1 MYYYLSEDIFGR
13 SGVEDSSNES
23 LKYGLR
29 LVTPASQVGSEL
41 AGKYQVIELIGSG
54 GTSSVFEGYDSQA
67 ERRVAIKALHAHLV
81 DNQVVVERFER
92 EARTAASIAH
102 PNVVRI
108 FDQTKTEFGQP
119 LLIMEFVEGK
129 LLQELMISCG
139 GSLPVERA
147 VNIFLQIGAAL
158 AVAHEKGIVHRDLKP
173 QNIMIDV
180 SNQDHLK
187 VLDFGIAK
195 TLAPQG
201 DTFFKLTQSGETLGS
216 LLYMSPEQCLDE
228 DVDERSDIY
237 SLGCLM
243 YEVLLGKPP
252 LAGRT
257 AFETMNAQ
265 ISQTPA
271 SFKIARPDKQISAT
285 LESIIFKSMEKRPG
299 NRFQS
304 VHDLIDELQAA
315 KSGHSFAGAVK
326 AKLEVTELAE
336 VDKESLPQPENALQ
350 KIEMLPSLNFARGL
364 QTTIQ
369 LDGERLAELKTNKL
383 VSGVISLFSAIC
395 LIGAFNGLYP
405 AGREVVSALAN
416 GLIFV
421 FSAAAFFLFEF
432 RARAQSVRLAS
443 IEKGIQRLGSLDAVE
458 ELPEAST
465 NRKTGF
471 SIEFSMKHKGGHDV
485 VYKARIMPVS
495 RQSEKIWRDIS
506 LSSPFA
512 ARAKEKRSALP
523 PGIVV
528 LFNESTN
535 RPIACSTLGAYATIV
550 SSSTPEIKVPIDL

>member
-1 MYYYLSEDIFGR
+1 MYYLSEDMFGR

-67 ERRVAIKALHAHLV
+67 ERKVAIKALHAHLV

-147 VNIFLQIGAAL
+147 VNIFLQIAAAL

-173 QNIMIDV
+173 QNIMVDV

-285 LESIIFKSMEKRPG
+285 LESIIFKSLEKRPG

-304 VHDLIDELQAA
+304 VQDLINELQAA
-315 KSGHSFAGAVK
+315 KSGHSCAVK

-336 VDKESLPQPENALQ
+336 VNKDSLLQPENAPQ
-350 KIEMLPSLNFARGL
+350 KIETLPSLKFAREL
-364 QTTIQ
+364 HNTIR
-369 LDGERLAELKTNKL
+369 LDSERLAQFKTIKL
-383 VSGVISLFSAIC
+383 VSGVISLLSAMC
-395 LIGAFNGLYP
+395 LFGSLHGLYP
-405 AGREVVSALAN
+405 AGRELVSALAN
-416 GLIFV
+416 GLFFV
-421 FSAAAFFLFEF
+421 FSTAAFFLFKF
-432 RARAQSVRLAS
+432 LSRLQAVRLES
-443 IEKGIQRLGSLDAVE
+443 IEKSVQRLGSLDAIE
-458 ELPEAST
+458 ELPQVST
-465 NRKTGF
+465 NRKTRF
-471 SIEFSMKHKGGHDV
+471 SIEFSIKHKRGHDV
-485 VYKARIMPVS
+485 VYKARIMPLS
-495 RQSEKIWRDIS
+495 KQSEKIWRDIA
-506 LSSPFA
+506 SSSQFA
-512 ARAKEKRSALP
+512 SREVENQSILP
-523 PGIVV
+523 PGIAV
-528 LFNESTN
+528 FFDESTN
-535 RPIACSTLGAYATIV
+535 TPIACSTHGAYATIL